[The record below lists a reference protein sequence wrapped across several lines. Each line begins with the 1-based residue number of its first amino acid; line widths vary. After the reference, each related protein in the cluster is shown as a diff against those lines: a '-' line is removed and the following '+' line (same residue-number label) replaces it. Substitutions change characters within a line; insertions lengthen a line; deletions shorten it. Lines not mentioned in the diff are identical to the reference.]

1 MATIEPLSSAMTYQ
15 AQQAA
20 KPQTVT
26 PVNTEVPEDGQTVN
40 VDETTASV
48 TRAQAEDEK
57 ESGSESAGSQQQ
69 QAAGASAGQ
78 QAAGVRQSQQQQQA
92 ARQLQQASAKQAQQQ
107 AAQTKQTQQ
116 QSEQLKKAI
125 TEMNKKINNSN
136 EEAVFGVH
144 EDTNRIMI
152 KIMDKETKEVIK
164 EFPPEKTLDMIAR
177 IWEMAG
183 ILVDQKL

>member
-15 AQQAA
+15 AQAVE
-20 KPQTVT
+20 KPQPVA
-26 PVNTEVPEDGQTVN
+26 PVNTDVPEDGQTVN

-48 TRAQAEDEK
+48 ARPQAEDDK
-57 ESGSESAGSQQQ
+57 GSGSGGAGNQQQ
-69 QAAGASAGQ
+69 PAAGRQAAPRKA
-78 QAAGVRQSQQQQQA
+78 
-92 ARQLQQASAKQAQQQ
+92 
-107 AAQTKQTQQ
+107 QTQQ

-125 TEMNKKINNSN
+125 AEMNRKINNSN

-183 ILVDQKL
+183 LLVDEKR

>member
-1 MATIEPLSSAMTYQ
+1 MATIEPLNSVMTYQ
-15 AQQAA
+15 AQAVER
-20 KPQTVT
+20 PQSAT

-40 VDETTASV
+40 VDETTAAV
-48 TRAQAEDEK
+48 TRAQAEDDK
-57 ESGSESAGSQQQ
+57 GGGSEGAGSQQQ
-69 QAAGASAGQ
+69 AGANQMQQLSA
-78 QAAGVRQSQQQQQA
+78 R
-92 ARQLQQASAKQAQQQ
+92 QAQQQ
-107 AAQTKQTQQ
+107 QK
-116 QSEQLKKAI
+116 SEQLKKAI
-125 TEMNKKINNSN
+125 AEMNRRINNSN

>member
-1 MATIEPLSSAMTYQ
+1 MATIEPLNSVMTYQ
-15 AQQAA
+15 AQAA
-20 KPQTVT
+20 SKPQAVT

-48 TRAQAEDEK
+48 TRPQPEDDK
-57 ESGSESAGSQQQ
+57 SGEEAGSQQQ
-69 QAAGASAGQ
+69 QANAKT
-78 QAAGVRQSQQQQQA
+78 QQQA
-92 ARQLQQASAKQAQQQ
+92 PPRQV
-107 AAQTKQTQQ
+107 QQ
-116 QSEQLKKAI
+116 QSDQLKKAI
-125 TEMNKKINNSN
+125 AEMNRRINNSN

-164 EFPPEKTLDMIAR
+164 EFPPEKTLDMIAK

-183 ILVDQKL
+183 ILVDEKR

>member
-1 MATIEPLSSAMTYQ
+1 MATIEPLNSVMTYQ
-15 AQQAA
+15 AQTAP

-48 TRAQAEDEK
+48 VRTQPEDEK
-57 ESGSESAGSQQQ
+57 ESGSDGAGSQQQ
-69 QAAGASAGQ
+69 QAAGA
-78 QAAGVRQSQQQQQA
+78 RQTQT
-92 ARQLQQASAKQAQQQ
+92 KQAQQQ
-107 AAQTKQTQQ
+107 KN
-116 QSEQLKKAI
+116 EQLKKAVA
-125 TEMNKKINNSN
+125 EMNKRINSSN

-152 KIMDKETKEVIK
+152 KIMDKDTKEVIK

>member
-1 MATIEPLSSAMTYQ
+1 MAAIEPLNSAMTYQ
-15 AQQAA
+15 AQAVE
-20 KPQTVT
+20 KPQAVT

-48 TRAQAEDEK
+48 TRPQAEDDR
-57 ESGSESAGSQQQ
+57 SGGEAGSQQQ
-69 QAAGASAGQ
+69 SGTSQANA
-78 QAAGVRQSQQQQQA
+78 
-92 ARQLQQASAKQAQQQ
+92 
-107 AAQTKQTQQ
+107 KQTQLQ
-116 QSEQLKKAI
+116 KSDQLKKAI
-125 TEMNKKINNSN
+125 AEMNKKINNSN

-164 EFPPEKTLDMIAR
+164 EFPPEKTLDMIAK

-183 ILVDQKL
+183 ILVDEKL

>member
-1 MATIEPLSSAMTYQ
+1 MATIEPLNSAMTYQ
-15 AQQAA
+15 AQAA
-20 KPQTVT
+20 SKPQVVA

-48 TRAQAEDEK
+48 TRPQPEDDK
-57 ESGSESAGSQQQ
+57 SGGEAGSQQQ
-69 QAAGASAGQ
+69 ANAKT
-78 QAAGVRQSQQQQQA
+78 QQQA
-92 ARQLQQASAKQAQQQ
+92 GTKQAQQ
-107 AAQTKQTQQ
+107 QQ

-125 TEMNKKINNSN
+125 AEMNRKINNSN

-183 ILVDQKL
+183 ILVDEKR

>member
-1 MATIEPLSSAMTYQ
+1 MTYQ
-15 AQQAA
+15 AQTAS
-20 KPQTVT
+20 KPQAVT

-48 TRAQAEDEK
+48 TRPQPEDDK
-57 ESGSESAGSQQQ
+57 SGGEAGSQQQ
-69 QAAGASAGQ
+69 PANAKT
-78 QAAGVRQSQQQQQA
+78 QQQA
-92 ARQLQQASAKQAQQQ
+92 NTNQAQQQ
-107 AAQTKQTQQ
+107 K
-116 QSEQLKKAI
+116 SEQLKKAVA
-125 TEMNKKINNSN
+125 EMNRRINNSN

-164 EFPPEKTLDMIAR
+164 EFPPEKTLDMIAK

-183 ILVDQKL
+183 ILVDEKL